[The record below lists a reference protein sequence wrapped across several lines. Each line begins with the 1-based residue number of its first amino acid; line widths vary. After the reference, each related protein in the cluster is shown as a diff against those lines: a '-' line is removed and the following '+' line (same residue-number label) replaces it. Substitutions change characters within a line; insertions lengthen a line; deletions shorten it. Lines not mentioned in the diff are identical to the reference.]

1 MTVYTIASGK
11 GGAGKTSFTVNM
23 GAALAELGLKTLVMD
38 CDIGM
43 ANLNLLINLESK
55 KQFTLHDVLAGKADV
70 HEAINHSSYGMDV
83 IPSGLSITGFKQAD
97 PEKLRD
103 VMGQIVDE
111 YDFILLDAPAGIS
124 KESVVPLA
132 VCDEAILIVNP
143 ELPSITDALK
153 TKLMADIVGR
163 RVKGA
168 VINRV
173 TGTKGELRASKIEEL
188 LEVGILGV
196 IPNDRSLVKAAA
208 FKVPVVVKEPNS
220 PAAKKLKEIAKKL
233 ANVEELEEVGEGE
246 KKEKKKEGFIGRLL
260 KSLGVK
266 T

>member
-11 GGAGKTSFTVNM
+11 GGAGKSSFTLNM
-23 GAALAELGLKTLVMD
+23 GAALSELGLKTLVID

-43 ANLNLLINLESK
+43 ANLNLMIKLESETK
-55 KQFTLHDVLAGKADV
+55 ISLHEVLAGKADV
-70 HEAINHSSYGMDV
+70 HEAINHTSYGMDV
-83 IPSGLSITGFKQAD
+83 IPSGISISGFKQAD

-111 YDFILLDAPAGIS
+111 YDFILIDSPAGIS

-163 RVKGA
+163 KVKGA

-173 TGTKGELRASKIEEL
+173 MGTKGELGASKIAEL
-188 LEVGILGV
+188 LEVSILGV
-196 IPNDRSLVKAAA
+196 LPNDRNVMKATA
-208 FKVPVVVKEPNS
+208 FKVPVVIKEPNS
-220 PAAKKLKEIAKKL
+220 PVAKKIKKIAKKI
-233 ANVEELEEVGEGE
+233 ANVEVLEEGEAREE
-246 KKEKKKEGFIGRLL
+246 KKEDGFIERLL